1 MNAHNEL
8 QQPLTDREQEVIKKE
23 VKDQFSR
30 LVSAINEVNSFAWS
44 EHYSN
49 NEFISAI
56 VGTDYLSS
64 RNEWVEI
71 ITTYFSKRKSQLVE
85 PVEVQVTAL
94 SAYLALMTSEEKS
107 AIELKNGQHMKAKHV
122 YTMIWK
128 KELDGWKILH
138 SHESWKDEL

>member
-8 QQPLTDREQEVIKKE
+8 QQPLTETAKEVIKQE

-30 LVSAINEVNSFAWS
+30 LVSAINQVDSLAWS

-56 VGTDYLSS
+56 VSTDYLSS
-64 RNEWVEI
+64 RNEWVDM
-71 ITTYFSKRKSQLVE
+71 ITTYFSNRKSQHVE
-85 PVEVQVTAL
+85 PIEVRVTAL
-94 SAYLALMTSEEKS
+94 SPYLALMTSEEKS
-107 AIELKNGQHMKAKHV
+107 EMELKSGQYMKAKHV

-128 KELDGWKILH
+128 KEQDGWKSLH
-138 SHESWKDEL
+138 SHE